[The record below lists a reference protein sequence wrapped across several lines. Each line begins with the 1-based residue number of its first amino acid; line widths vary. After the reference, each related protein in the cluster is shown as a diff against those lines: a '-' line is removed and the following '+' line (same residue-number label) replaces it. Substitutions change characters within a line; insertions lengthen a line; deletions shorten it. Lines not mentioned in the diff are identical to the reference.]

1 MSSCLH
7 CKMCE
12 QKPYDSNC
20 EVSSKVIRFAGS
32 PGLWI
37 PLCLFPPSAPMN
49 VSPAVANLKLPSTP
63 SPPFHNTLTSTYI
76 SSFNSCRC
84 HKFCC
89 SRKRSESKEDHATYL
104 VSFKQFSL
112 WRLLLYPSREL
123 FFLNLTRVLKRFNNQ
138 DTKYLSFF
146 SISN

>member
-63 SPPFHNTLTSTYI
+63 SPPFRNTLTSTYI

-112 WRLLLYPSREL
+112 FDAWTWCVVIRKDLSMI
-123 FFLNLTRVLKRFNNQ
+123 VLHVMKTVTLPFAWII
-138 DTKYLSFF
+138 FP
-146 SISN
+146 